1 MAAVLRFSMDV
12 DVLAREVSRR
22 LCAQNDAKLLN
33 DPHGH
38 VLRIATEVE
47 TEWEGRARR
56 LRVGGS
62 SDAIP
67 APSASGC
74 DAIRAAVLALP
85 QRQRELLLLHADGLN
100 YRQIATQVHATN
112 AQVLRE
118 LASAYCQLRWTMP
131 EPAVPGVGASVR
143 PRPLRTP

>member
-1 MAAVLRFSMDV
+1 MQRHTAVDM
-12 DVLAREVSRR
+12 DVLAQEVSRR
-22 LCAQNDAKLLN
+22 LCALDDAAVLD
-33 DPHGH
+33 DPHSH

-56 LRVGGS
+56 SRVDRS
-62 SDAIP
+62 MDAIP
-67 APSASGC
+67 APSASAS

-112 AQVLRE
+112 AEVLRE

-143 PRPLRTP
+143 PPPLQTP